1 MTGYIFF
8 KRILMVLALL
18 VVLIL
23 LRIMVDNQLVYRQLA
38 FLSMGLAVLAV
49 LRYTLLAPA
58 MEAVNIDFGQEIV
71 AVSEKSLLRRREWAV
86 DFAQLEFR
94 WNPASNELW
103 LEGGGHQPRIL
114 DTGQGFTAAQLEA
127 MHTTLQM
134 IKAQYHYPENGEN
147 ESGQGR

>member
-1 MTGYIFF
+1 MTGYNFF

-23 LRIMVDNQLVYRQLA
+23 LRIMVGNQLVHRQLA

-49 LRYTLLAPA
+49 LRFTLLVPA

-71 AVSEKSLLRRREWAV
+71 GASEKSLLRRREWSV
-86 DFAQLEFR
+86 DFAHLEFR
-94 WNPASNELW
+94 WYPDRNELW
-103 LEGGGHQPRIL
+103 LEGGGRQALKL
-114 DTGQGFTAAQLEA
+114 DTGQGFTAAQLKA

-134 IKAQYHYPENGEN
+134 IKEQYHYPENGEN
-147 ESGQGR
+147 ESGQGS